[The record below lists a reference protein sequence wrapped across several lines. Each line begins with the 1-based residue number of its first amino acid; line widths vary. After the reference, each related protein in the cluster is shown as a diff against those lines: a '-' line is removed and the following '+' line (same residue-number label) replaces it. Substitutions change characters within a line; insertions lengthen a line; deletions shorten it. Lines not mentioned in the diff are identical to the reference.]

1 MKEYDLTKIDVL
13 EAYKEQKEAGAY
25 NDIINDYLD
34 PATKYCFY
42 TLEERVQTSYMIKLA
57 CFRHLQDLLRQ
68 NRDDFPYYYD
78 LDKAREILGFASLV
92 PDVTTGKPQDL
103 MLWQKF
109 LLCELVA
116 WRGKNNSKRFSK
128 AIASIA
134 RTNGK
139 TYLASI
145 ITIYSFLIEGEGLQN
160 QIFLFVAPV
169 SIQVDVGFSYIKST
183 FNYLAEIPALK
194 KVFKEQEIA
203 VLDDRVV
210 SRKTQNKLLRLTF
223 NSGKLDSMH
232 ARMAV
237 GDEVADNTM
246 IGKIKQG
253 SNKISEGQV
262 QIPDSQYLQISTA
275 YPDSTSYL
283 YSDENTVKNAM
294 EHDNERLLDDYLCL
308 VWCQDNL
315 DETQKPE
322 TWVKS
327 NPLLELPEKHD
338 SMLNRLISDRDVALE
353 TGSLRDFQVKN
364 LNIWLQTKENRFLE
378 LSTIEDNIIESKPF
392 EIDGRQ
398 VFIGFDKSN
407 FSDDTS
413 ISFMYPYQLD
423 GENKYYVE
431 TFSWIPTARAQRNI
445 AIKEKQDGIPYSSL
459 PNAFLTKNDYGYIN
473 DSEVIQW
480 LMEYIEEHQLKVIY
494 FLYDQY
500 DMSEISMWLEQHTE
514 LNVFPLKQDMRSLT
528 EPTVTFQKA
537 MDSHQITYT
546 EDKMLIT
553 AMKNAVIYS
562 NNNLL
567 KIDKEK
573 GTAKIDTL
581 ASTLDAWAMARYHF
595 QDVNPVPDKGKGL
608 FDGMSEDDLN
618 NYFTNDFSF

>member
-1 MKEYDLTKIDVL
+1 MKEYDLTKTDVL
-13 EAYKEQKEAGAY
+13 EAYQEQRDNGSY
-25 NDIINDYLD
+25 NEILNDYPD
-34 PATKYCFY
+34 PATKYAFY
-42 TLEERVQTSYMIKLA
+42 VLEQKVQTSYMIKLA

-68 NRDDFPYYYD
+68 NTDDFPYYYD
-78 LDKAREILGFASLV
+78 LDKAREILGFASLI
-92 PDVTTGKPQDL
+92 PDVTTGKHIDL
-103 MLWQKF
+103 MLWQQF
-109 LLCELVA
+109 ILCEIIA

-128 AIASIA
+128 VALSMG

-139 TYLASI
+139 TSLTSLLSV
-145 ITIYSFLIEGEGLQN
+145 YSFLIEGQN
-160 QIFLFVAPV
+160 LYNQTYIFIAPV
-169 SIQVDVGFSYIKST
+169 SIQVNVGFSYIKST

-194 KVFKEQEIA
+194 KIFKEQEIA

-210 SRKTQNKLLRLTF
+210 SRKTQNRLLRLTF

-232 ARMAV
+232 PKISI
-237 GDEVADNTM
+237 GDEIADNTM

-253 SNKISEGQV
+253 SNKITEGQV
-262 QIPDSQYLQISTA
+262 QIPDSQYIQISTA
-275 YPDSTSYL
+275 YPDSTAYL
-283 YSDENTVKNAM
+283 YSDEKLLESAM
-294 EHDNERLLDDYLCL
+294 KHDNERTLDDYLCL
-308 VWCQDNL
+308 VWEQDSL

-327 NPLLELPEKHD
+327 NPLLELPEKRE
-338 SMLNRLISDRDVALE
+338 SMLPRLISDRDTALE
-353 TGSLRDFQVKN
+353 TGSLRDFQNKN
-364 LNIWLQTKENRFLE
+364 LNIWLQTKENRFLD
-378 LSTIEDNIIESKPF
+378 LDTIESNILPDKPID
-392 EIDGRQ
+392 IDGRE
-398 VFIGFDKSN
+398 VYIGFDKSN

-423 GENKYYVE
+423 GENKFYVD

-480 LMEYIEEHQLKVIY
+480 LMEYIEEHNLNVKM

-500 DMSEISMWLEQHTE
+500 DMSEISMWLDQHTE
-514 LNVFPLKQDMRSLT
+514 LVMMPLKQDMRSLT
-528 EPTVTFQKA
+528 DPTVTFQKA

-546 EDKMLIT
+546 NDLMLTT

-562 NNNLL
+562 NNNNL

-581 ASTLDAWAMARYHF
+581 AATLDAWAMARYHF

-608 FDGMSEDDLN
+608 FDGWSEDDLN
-618 NYFTNDFSF
+618 DYFINHFSF